1 MASATYI
8 CGSFGIDSHS
18 VADFLPVDYLPVY
31 FQACRD
37 SSPIRSSVEMFGY
50 LFVLGPCV
58 IMGGVSVAVLKRYRP
73 QLWTGW
79 AFAVT
84 GAGLYTMVS
93 TDTALS
99 VAIGLQV
106 ITGAGIGGLFCSSIG
121 FTYVSGKIDY
131 SLHQPKPIFP
141 FCLRSQYPRIHEPLR
156 SLRFCVR
163 LQWYAFD
170 PCFMHSI
177 SDDIVGMGHSSWFS
191 RSSEPA
197 RSSFAA

>member
-8 CGSFGIDSHS
+8 CGSFGIDSHP
-18 VADFLPVDYLPVY
+18 VVDFPSLDYLPVY
-31 FQACRD
+31 FQACKGA
-37 SSPIRSSVEMFGY
+37 SPIRSSVEMLYF
-50 LFVLGPCV
+50 FVVGPCV

-79 AFAVT
+79 AIAVT

-93 TDTALS
+93 ADTALS

-106 ITGAGIGGLFCSSIG
+106 ITGASIGSLFCSSIG
-121 FTYVSGKIDY
+121 FTYVSGRIDY

-156 SLRFCVR
+156 SLRLSVCLR
-163 LQWYAFD
+163 
-170 PCFMHSI
+170 
-177 SDDIVGMGHSSWFS
+177 
-191 RSSEPA
+191 
-197 RSSFAA
+197 

>member
-8 CGSFGIDSHS
+8 CGSFGIDAHS
-18 VADFLPVDYLPVY
+18 VVDFTLLDYLPVY
-31 FQACRD
+31 FQACKGA
-37 SSPIRSSVEMFGY
+37 SPIRSSVEMLYF
-50 LFVLGPCV
+50 FVVGPCV

-156 SLRFCVR
+156 SLRLSVC
-163 LQWYAFD
+163 LQ
-170 PCFMHSI
+170 
-177 SDDIVGMGHSSWFS
+177 
-191 RSSEPA
+191 
-197 RSSFAA
+197 

>member
-8 CGSFGIDSHS
+8 CGSFGIDAHS
-18 VADFLPVDYLPVY
+18 VVDFTSLDYLPVY
-31 FQACRD
+31 FQACKD
-37 SSPIRSSVEMFGY
+37 ASPIRSSVDMFAY
-50 LFVLGPCV
+50 FFVLGPCV

-79 AFAVT
+79 AIAVT

-93 TDTALS
+93 ADTALS

-106 ITGAGIGGLFCSSIG
+106 ITGASIGSLFCSSIG
-121 FTYVSGKIDY
+121 FTYVSGRIDY

-156 SLRFCVR
+156 SLRLSVCLR
-163 LQWYAFD
+163 
-170 PCFMHSI
+170 
-177 SDDIVGMGHSSWFS
+177 
-191 RSSEPA
+191 
-197 RSSFAA
+197 